1 MGIKGIYKEIGQ
13 GQRVSLA
20 KLAITKLEQEGRPL
34 RIAIDISIWQFQAQ
48 AARGGVNPAIRTL
61 FYRLLRLL
69 SLSIQPIFVFDGP
82 NKPAFKRNKRSG
94 RGDGLSTAMAKRLLK
109 LFGCLF
115 HDAPGEAEAECA
127 LLQRQGIVDAVLSE
141 DVDTIMFGCTRTLRN
156 WSAEG
161 TKGSKTPTHI
171 TMYDTTEIRKVAPG
185 LDREG
190 MVLVA
195 LMSGG
200 DYIPEG
206 IPGAGIK
213 LACEA
218 AKAGFGTALCKL
230 KRADTSALASWKEWM
245 VYELRT
251 NESGFFR
258 TKHKALSIP
267 EDFPSFDI
275 LRYYT
280 HPVVSPQ
287 SVLDTIQ
294 GRKWQS
300 PVNIPGLREFARETF
315 DWDYRAGAIKFIRVL
330 APVLLVQ
337 KLMERNSKQGERST
351 DVDTLEV
358 EEKELVKAIS
368 SRRSHFSTD
377 ATPELRVSY
386 IPTDL
391 VGHSFEEEP
400 EEVIESAR
408 DTLALNSD
416 DEFDAEEGD
425 MEANVATGSKKA
437 FCPTE
442 PDLIWLPETIAKLGV
457 PITVEDW
464 EEAQRAKISRKTQK
478 SKSTAPK
485 AKKTQPVAGAISS
498 LDTFV
503 RVTKVLPA
511 GVDVSKELPVAARN
525 SQSSMLESLTTHTH
539 DLSSLSG
546 ARLSDPAV
554 PPNTRK
560 PAQRNRDGRASKQ
573 GKLDDTRSA
582 STTRQKLDSTTN
594 PWTIAGS
601 QVSPRKTRTTGYTD
615 AILINSSPPES
626 PSTRSP
632 ASGRNLQT
640 DTTTYDKSARTEAVS
655 NTSPHKRR
663 SVTPPSELQR
673 TVNGIHDTAQRLSP
687 TPQARSTRKLAR
699 TESMPVA
706 PSPQHLSKVV
716 SPPRA
721 RGGLTRAH
729 TVAADVVEL
738 EDSDDDNLPPIS
750 ALIGS
755 IPKNIVPVAEIA
767 GTAPSPRRTLF
778 PVPTTTKTT
787 KKTVATS
794 TSTQM
799 KMTSFASTSKP
810 GLSTAHTLA
819 SGKPAAAPIQATAG
833 HGSSGGGD
841 DDAFGS
847 RMTKMYVPS
856 QRDPG
861 FYKEVAVTVDEAEAF
876 KQGRVAL
883 GAHAQRRDKAW
894 RRSDV
899 SCIDLTGEP

>member
-48 AARGGVNPAIRTL
+48 AARGGANPAIRTL

-94 RGDGLSTAMAKRLLK
+94 RGDGLSTAMAKRLLN
-109 LFGCLF
+109 LFGCLV

-141 DVDTIMFGCTRTLRN
+141 DVDTIMFGCTKTLRN

-161 TKGSKTPTHI
+161 TKGSKAPTHI
-171 TMYDTTEIRKVAPG
+171 TMYDTNEIAKIAPG

-200 DYIPEG
+200 DYVPEG

-218 AKAGFGTALCKL
+218 ATAGFGTALCKL
-230 KRADTSALASWKEWM
+230 KRADTSALASWKEWLE
-245 VYELRT
+245 YELRT
-251 NESGFFR
+251 NDSGFFR
-258 TKHKALSIP
+258 TRHKALSIP
-267 EDFPSFDI
+267 EDFPNFDI

-287 SVLDTIQ
+287 SILDTLHQ
-294 GRKWQS
+294 KSWQS
-300 PVNIPGLREFARETF
+300 RVNIPGLREFARETF
-315 DWDYRAGAIKFIRVL
+315 DWDYRVGAIKFIRVL
-330 APVLLVQ
+330 APVMLVQ
-337 KLMERNSKQGERST
+337 KLMERSDKLEGR
-351 DVDTLEV
+351 DVDIETLEG

-368 SRRSHFSTD
+368 SRRAHFSTD

-386 IPTDL
+386 VPTNL
-391 VGHSFEEEP
+391 VGHNFENEP

-408 DTLALNSD
+408 NTLALNSD
-416 DEFDAEEGD
+416 DEIDAENGD
-425 MEANVATGSKKA
+425 LDTNATAGSKKA
-437 FCPTE
+437 FSPTE
-442 PDLIWLPETIAKLGV
+442 PDLIWLPETIAKLGM

-464 EEAQRAKISRKTQK
+464 EAAQRAKISRKAQK

-485 AKKTQPVAGAISS
+485 SKHTQPSGSARGS
-498 LDTFV
+498 LDQT
-503 RVTKVLPA
+503 
-511 GVDVSKELPVAARN
+511 
-525 SQSSMLESLTTHTH
+525 
-539 DLSSLSG
+539 
-546 ARLSDPAV
+546 
-554 PPNTRK
+554 
-560 PAQRNRDGRASKQ
+560 
-573 GKLDDTRSA
+573 
-582 STTRQKLDSTTN
+582 
-594 PWTIAGS
+594 
-601 QVSPRKTRTTGYTD
+601 TRTTTAAD
-615 AILINSSPPES
+615 AILITSSPPES
-626 PSTRSP
+626 PAALPPPSVRD
-632 ASGRNLQT
+632 RQT
-640 DTTTYDKSARTEAVS
+640 KTDP

-673 TVNGIHDTAQRLSP
+673 TVGNLRDFAQPPSP
-687 TPQARSTRKLAR
+687 TPQARSSRKLAR

-706 PSPQHLSKVV
+706 PSPQQVDKPV
-716 SPPRA
+716 PYQRA

-729 TVAADVVEL
+729 TFAADVVEL
-738 EDSDDDNLPPIS
+738 DDSDSDGELPPIS
-750 ALIGS
+750 ALLGRIPGS
-755 IPKNIVPVAEIA
+755 AAIHVDDTAS
-767 GTAPSPRRTLF
+767 TAPSPRRNLF
-778 PVPTTTKTT
+778 PSSTTTMTAKKAAATGTT
-787 KKTVATS
+787 S
-794 TSTQM
+794 QM
-799 KMTSFASTSKP
+799 KMTSFTSTTKPSSSTSKT
-810 GLSTAHTLA
+810 TAREKKAVAPA
-819 SGKPAAAPIQATAG
+819 SCPVDNDDHDIDNAG
-833 HGSSGGGD
+833 DGD
-841 DDAFGS
+841 DASGS

-856 QRDPG
+856 QRAPG
-861 FYKEVAVTVDEAEAF
+861 YYREVAVTVDEAVAF
-876 KQGRVAL
+876 QEGRAAL
-883 GAHAQRRDKAW
+883 GVHAQRRDKAW